1 MVYFVYVFDNGG
13 FYLAVQKVSSACHK
27 RCYKVLWGFS
37 GSLGALTIPAGHSR
51 LVLRG
56 LCFVVCI
63 GFRGL

>member
-13 FYLAVQKVSSACHK
+13 FYLAVQKYQALVTK
-27 RCYKVLWGFS
+27 GVTRCCGGFS